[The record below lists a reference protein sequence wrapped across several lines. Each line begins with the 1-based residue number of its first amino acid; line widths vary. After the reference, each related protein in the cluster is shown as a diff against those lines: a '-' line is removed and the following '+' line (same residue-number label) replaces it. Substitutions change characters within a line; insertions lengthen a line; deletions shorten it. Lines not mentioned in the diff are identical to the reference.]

1 MTNTCTDHPSLE
13 ASPAPSRIRI
23 MAAPDYEMCG
33 PMTRA
38 TRDESPAAIPA
49 RSGADMQRQESPPRR
64 ATRAAAIAAREFSVG
79 TLTMIF
85 EVISRRR
92 PASHLQHRVGMQVD
106 DQIDALA
113 RARAA
118 GDDMC
123 IPTVR
128 RVHVQMCDAGTAE
141 IFGTYSRQGRSRA
154 FAGRIERV
162 PCRVRVAGQPRG
174 RYSPVATRVEYRWQL
189 VVLTLG

>member
-1 MTNTCTDHPSLE
+1 
-13 ASPAPSRIRI
+13 

-33 PMTRA
+33 PVTHA
-38 TRDESPAAIPA
+38 TRDESPATISA
-49 RSGADMQRQESPPRR
+49 RSGAGMQRQQSPP
-64 ATRAAAIAAREFSVG
+64 RAAAIAAREFSVG

-118 GDDMC
+118 GDQLSL
-123 IPTVR
+123 IHISEPTRLSLV
-128 RVHVQMCDAGTAE
+128 
-141 IFGTYSRQGRSRA
+141 SRMPSSA
-154 FAGRIERV
+154 
-162 PCRVRVAGQPRG
+162 
-174 RYSPVATRVEYRWQL
+174 
-189 VVLTLG
+189 